1 MFIGV
6 SNIAVGY
13 QNSTI
18 EKTEIVRE
26 METTFVRSV
35 SNVTTSTVP
44 VLGKPA
50 DAYRKDCFSCLATKQ
65 QLRRNLN
72 DCLLLK
78 IISNVYIREEH

>member
-18 EKTEIVRE
+18 EETEIVRE

-50 DAYRKDCFSCLATKQ
+50 DAYRKGLF
-65 QLRRNLN
+65 
-72 DCLLLK
+72 
-78 IISNVYIREEH
+78 